1 MTVTYSLECSTSTLA
16 TFLKLLL
23 RWRGSI
29 YKLMYKEAIIYLTLY
44 TVLSLVY
51 RHGLN
56 EDQRVHFEKLSLFC
70 ERSLSF
76 IPLTFILGFYV
87 SMVVT
92 RWWDVFM
99 NIGWPD
105 RIVLQVACYVQSADQ
120 KGRMVRRT
128 VARYLNLAQTL
139 VLRDISSAVK
149 KRFPTIE
156 MVIQSG
162 FMNEEELKQYEE
174 VKCLHHKYWIPI
186 QWCCTLLCKARKE
199 SLIENDLLLNQ
210 MIDDIMNYRQNLMML
225 LNYDWISV
233 PLVYTQCIICQL
245 LDSLY
250 NVYQYEVVTI
260 AVYGFFAASLMARQY
275 LNPSKNYP
283 GHNVDLYVPIFTILQ
298 FVFYMGWLKVAES
311 LINPLGE
318 DDDDFEI
325 NYIVERNLQ
334 AGYLI
339 ADENYGRIPPLE
351 RDIHWNDVQA
361 EIPHTAASIGL
372 KDNPQIGSASA
383 IEIKPE
389 KAELAPSDGEETS
402 KHEDGLSRFRKVSKA
417 LMENTR
423 PLRHFL
429 SSTGSHENVESPLS
443 AARRKLSKQTAR
455 HNCHEDFSRSNS
467 QRSSRR
473 SFRRKASAAERSA
486 DGMRKISNYDNK
498 HLDDR
503 QKGLSR
509 EVSTSPSHNRLET
522 ITESLHRPDEDSSVD
537 VASVAPENQEVRTM
551 AMESQDNLSVQSP
564 NAADSQMNLIESL
577 HHSSAL
583 QSAFVNE
590 ALRLDEPDVEQ
601 MKAADQKMMRI
612 IFDIRL
618 FFSVWLPIYYCLCR
632 FYMTL
637 KKNAMKVLKKQIDS
651 SGSGFFTFLAEEPE
665 DMWHTYN
672 LVQVGDNVRTST
684 TRKVTFDRLSGH
696 SASKMQLVL
705 TVEVEKIFYD
715 KEDGALH
722 VSGKNIEENQFVKL
736 GAYHTLNLQLKRK
749 FTVYKCKWDVV
760 HMERISEACNSS
772 SEADL
777 AAVVMQDGLAHICLI
792 TNTMTI
798 SRAKIT
804 KSIPQKSRYNA
815 SQRQVAFK
823 KFFEAVKA
831 ALLLNVNFD
840 VVKCVLIASPGFL
853 RDQFFAYLYSEDSSK
868 NEVLLNNKSKFIL
881 VQSTTGHK
889 HALKEI
895 LNNPAISAKLKD
907 TKAAGETKAL
917 EAFHEMLLQDAN
929 RAFYGIKHVEHAN
942 ELLSIKTLLISDA
955 LFRSMDFVKRSR
967 YVSLVESVKKQGG
980 EVKIFSSL
988 HLSGEQ
994 LAYMGGVAAILRY
1007 PIEDLEN
1014 DDEYIDDSVV
1024 EELTKKHDNKNNHS

>member
-233 PLVYTQCIICQL
+233 PLVYT
-245 LDSLY
+245 
-250 NVYQYEVVTI
+250 
-260 AVYGFFAASLMARQY
+260 
-275 LNPSKNYP
+275 
-283 GHNVDLYVPIFTILQ
+283 Q

>member
-51 RHGLN
+51 RYGLDEN
-56 EDQRVHFEKLSLFC
+56 QRVHFEKLSLFC

-233 PLVYTQCIICQL
+233 PLVYTQ
-245 LDSLY
+245 
-250 NVYQYEVVTI
+250 VVTI

-417 LMENTR
+417 LMENAR

-455 HNCHEDFSRSNS
+455 HNCYEDFSRSNS

-473 SFRRKASAAERSA
+473 SFRRKASAAERAA

-498 HLDDR
+498 LLDDR

-537 VASVAPENQEVRTM
+537 AASVAAESQEVKTM
-551 AMESQDNLSVQSP
+551 TVESQDSLSVQSP
-564 NAADSQMNLIESL
+564 NAADSQTNLIES
-577 HHSSAL
+577 HHPISAL

-590 ALRLDEPDVEQ
+590 ALRLDEPDVEVLSPDESSTP
-601 MKAADQKMMRI
+601 KDDENK
-612 IFDIRL
+612 
-618 FFSVWLPIYYCLCR
+618 
-632 FYMTL
+632 T
-637 KKNAMKVLKKQIDS
+637 MKVLKKQIDS
-651 SGSGFFTFLAEEPE
+651 SGSGFFTFLPEEPE

-684 TRKVTFDRLSGH
+684 TRKVTVDRLSGH
-696 SASKMQLVL
+696 SSSKMQLVL

-722 VSGKNIEENQFVKL
+722 VSGKNIEENQYVKL

-749 FTVYKCKWDVV
+749 FTIYKYKWDVV
-760 HMERISEACNSS
+760 HMERINEACNAS

-868 NEVLLNNKSKFIL
+868 NEVLLNNKAKFIL

-917 EAFHEMLLQDAN
+917 EAFHEMLLQDTN

-955 LFRSMDFVKRSR
+955 LFRSMDFVKRTR

-1007 PIEDLEN
+1007 PIEDLE
-1014 DDEYIDDSVV
+1014 DDDQYIDDSVV
-1024 EELTKKHDNKNNHS
+1024 EELTKKDCNKKNNHSS

>member
-51 RHGLN
+51 RYGLDEN
-56 EDQRVHFEKLSLFC
+56 QRVHFEKLSLFC

-233 PLVYTQCIICQL
+233 
-245 LDSLY
+245 
-250 NVYQYEVVTI
+250 VTI

-417 LMENTR
+417 LMENAR

-455 HNCHEDFSRSNS
+455 HNCYEDFSRSNS

-473 SFRRKASAAERSA
+473 SFRRKASAAERAA

-498 HLDDR
+498 LLDDR

-537 VASVAPENQEVRTM
+537 AASVAAESQEVKTM
-551 AMESQDNLSVQSP
+551 TVESQDSLSVQSP
-564 NAADSQMNLIESL
+564 NAADSQTNLIES
-577 HHSSAL
+577 HHPISAL

-590 ALRLDEPDVEQ
+590 ALRLDEPDVEVLSPDESSTP
-601 MKAADQKMMRI
+601 KDDENK
-612 IFDIRL
+612 
-618 FFSVWLPIYYCLCR
+618 
-632 FYMTL
+632 T
-637 KKNAMKVLKKQIDS
+637 MKVLKKQIDS
-651 SGSGFFTFLAEEPE
+651 SGSGFFTFLPEEPE

-684 TRKVTFDRLSGH
+684 TRKVTVDRLSGH
-696 SASKMQLVL
+696 SSSKMQLVL

-722 VSGKNIEENQFVKL
+722 VSGKNIEENQYVKL

-749 FTVYKCKWDVV
+749 FTIYKYKWDVV
-760 HMERISEACNSS
+760 HMERINEACNAS

-868 NEVLLNNKSKFIL
+868 NEVLLNNKAKFIL

-917 EAFHEMLLQDAN
+917 EAFHEMLLQDTN

-955 LFRSMDFVKRSR
+955 LFRSMDFVKRTR

-1007 PIEDLEN
+1007 PIEDLE
-1014 DDEYIDDSVV
+1014 DDDQYIDDSVV
-1024 EELTKKHDNKNNHS
+1024 EELTKKDCNKKNNHSS

>member
-233 PLVYTQCIICQL
+233 PLVYTQ
-245 LDSLY
+245 
-250 NVYQYEVVTI
+250 VVTI

-486 DGMRKISNYDNK
+486 DVMRKISNYDNK

-537 VASVAPENQEVRTM
+537 VASVAAESQEVRTM

-590 ALRLDEPDVEQ
+590 ALRLDEPDVE
-601 MKAADQKMMRI
+601 I
-612 IFDIRL
+612 ISLNSILD
-618 FFSVWLPIYYCLCR
+618 
-632 FYMTL
+632 
-637 KKNAMKVLKKQIDS
+637 AMKVLKKQIDS

-760 HMERISEACNSS
+760 HMERINEACNSS

>member
-233 PLVYTQCIICQL
+233 PLVYTQ
-245 LDSLY
+245 
-250 NVYQYEVVTI
+250 VVTI

-443 AARRKLSKQTAR
+443 AA
-455 HNCHEDFSRSNS
+455 
-467 QRSSRR
+467 
-473 SFRRKASAAERSA
+473 SAAERSA
-486 DGMRKISNYDNK
+486 DVMRKISNYDNK

-522 ITESLHRPDEDSSVD
+522 ITESSHRPDEDSSVD
-537 VASVAPENQEVRTM
+537 VASVAAESQEVRTM
-551 AMESQDNLSVQSP
+551 AMESQDNLSVQSA

-583 QSAFVNE
+583 RSAFVNE
-590 ALRLDEPDVEQ
+590 ALRLDEPDVEVLSPNETCF
-601 MKAADQKMMRI
+601 KEDC
-612 IFDIRL
+612 

-760 HMERISEACNSS
+760 HMERINEACNSS

>member
-51 RHGLN
+51 RYGLDEN
-56 EDQRVHFEKLSLFC
+56 QRVHFEKLSLFC

-233 PLVYTQCIICQL
+233 PLVYTQ
-245 LDSLY
+245 
-250 NVYQYEVVTI
+250 VVTI

-417 LMENTR
+417 LMENAR

-443 AARRKLSKQTAR
+443 TARRKLSKQTAR
-455 HNCHEDFSRSNS
+455 HNCYEDFSRSNS

-473 SFRRKASAAERSA
+473 SFRRKASAAERAA

-498 HLDDR
+498 LLDDR

-537 VASVAPENQEVRTM
+537 AASVAAESQEVKTM
-551 AMESQDNLSVQSP
+551 TVESQDSLSVQSP
-564 NAADSQMNLIESL
+564 NAADSQTNLIES
-577 HHSSAL
+577 HHPISAL

-590 ALRLDEPDVEQ
+590 ALRLDEPDVEVLSPDESSRP
-601 MKAADQKMMRI
+601 KDDENK
-612 IFDIRL
+612 
-618 FFSVWLPIYYCLCR
+618 
-632 FYMTL
+632 T
-637 KKNAMKVLKKQIDS
+637 MKVLKKQIDS
-651 SGSGFFTFLAEEPE
+651 SGSGFFTFLPEEPE

-684 TRKVTFDRLSGH
+684 TRKVTVDRLSGH
-696 SASKMQLVL
+696 SSSKMQLVL

-722 VSGKNIEENQFVKL
+722 VSGKNIEENQYVKL

-749 FTVYKCKWDVV
+749 FTIYKYKWDVV
-760 HMERISEACNSS
+760 HMERINEACNAS

-804 KSIPQKSRYNA
+804 KSIPQKNRYNA

-840 VVKCVLIASPGFL
+840 VVKCVLLASPGFL

-868 NEVLLNNKSKFIL
+868 NEVLLNNKAKFIL

-917 EAFHEMLLQDAN
+917 EAFHEMLLQDTN

-955 LFRSMDFVKRSR
+955 LFRSMDFVKRTR

-1007 PIEDLEN
+1007 PVEDLE
-1014 DDEYIDDSVV
+1014 DDDQYIDDSVV
-1024 EELTKKHDNKNNHS
+1024 EELTKKDCNKKNNHSS

>member
-233 PLVYTQCIICQL
+233 PLVYTQ
-245 LDSLY
+245 
-250 NVYQYEVVTI
+250 VVTI

-325 NYIVERNLQ
+325 NYIVERNLQVRCSSFVVFFSAMCSFFQ

-486 DGMRKISNYDNK
+486 DVMRKISNYDNK

-537 VASVAPENQEVRTM
+537 VASVAAESQEVRTM

-590 ALRLDEPDVEQ
+590 ALRLDEPDVE
-601 MKAADQKMMRI
+601 I
-612 IFDIRL
+612 ISLNSILD
-618 FFSVWLPIYYCLCR
+618 
-632 FYMTL
+632 
-637 KKNAMKVLKKQIDS
+637 AMKVLKKQIDS

-760 HMERISEACNSS
+760 HMERINEACNSS

>member
-233 PLVYTQCIICQL
+233 PLVYTQ
-245 LDSLY
+245 
-250 NVYQYEVVTI
+250 VVTI

>member
-233 PLVYTQCIICQL
+233 PLVYTQ
-245 LDSLY
+245 
-250 NVYQYEVVTI
+250 VVTI

-486 DGMRKISNYDNK
+486 DVMRKISNYDNK

-522 ITESLHRPDEDSSVD
+522 ITESSHRPDEDSSVD
-537 VASVAPENQEVRTM
+537 VASVAAESQEVRTM
-551 AMESQDNLSVQSP
+551 AMESQDNLSVQSA

-583 QSAFVNE
+583 RSAFVNE
-590 ALRLDEPDVEQ
+590 ALRLDEPDVEVLSPNETCF
-601 MKAADQKMMRI
+601 KEDC
-612 IFDIRL
+612 

-760 HMERISEACNSS
+760 HMERINEACNSS

>member
-1 MTVTYSLECSTSTLA
+1 
-16 TFLKLLL
+16 
-23 RWRGSI
+23 
-29 YKLMYKEAIIYLTLY
+29 
-44 TVLSLVY
+44 
-51 RHGLN
+51 
-56 EDQRVHFEKLSLFC
+56 
-70 ERSLSF
+70 
-76 IPLTFILGFYV
+76 
-87 SMVVT
+87 
-92 RWWDVFM
+92 
-99 NIGWPD
+99 
-105 RIVLQVACYVQSADQ
+105 
-120 KGRMVRRT
+120 MVRRT

-233 PLVYTQCIICQL
+233 PLVYTQ
-245 LDSLY
+245 
-250 NVYQYEVVTI
+250 VVTI

-498 HLDDR
+498 HLGGSIGFFYLNHSRQLESRIIILLDDR

-590 ALRLDEPDVEQ
+590 ALRLDEPDVDEVLS
-601 MKAADQKMMRI
+601 ADESDEPK
-612 IFDIRL
+612 DDE
-618 FFSVWLPIYYCLCR
+618 
-632 FYMTL
+632 
-637 KKNAMKVLKKQIDS
+637 NKVLKKQIDS

-672 LVQVGDNVRTST
+672 LVQ
-684 TRKVTFDRLSGH
+684 VTFDRLSGH

>member
-51 RHGLN
+51 RYGLDEN
-56 EDQRVHFEKLSLFC
+56 QRVHFEKLSLFC

-156 MVIQSG
+156 MVIQSATIG

-233 PLVYTQCIICQL
+233 PLVYTQCIMCQL

-250 NVYQYEVVTI
+250 NVVTI

-417 LMENTR
+417 LMENAR

-455 HNCHEDFSRSNS
+455 HNCYEDFSRSNS

-473 SFRRKASAAERSA
+473 SFRRKASAAERAA

-498 HLDDR
+498 LLDDR

-537 VASVAPENQEVRTM
+537 AASVAAESQEVKTM
-551 AMESQDNLSVQSP
+551 TVESQDSLSVQSP
-564 NAADSQMNLIESL
+564 NAADSQTNLIES
-577 HHSSAL
+577 HHPISAL

-590 ALRLDEPDVEQ
+590 ALRLDEPDVEVLSPDESSTP
-601 MKAADQKMMRI
+601 KDDENK
-612 IFDIRL
+612 
-618 FFSVWLPIYYCLCR
+618 
-632 FYMTL
+632 T
-637 KKNAMKVLKKQIDS
+637 MKVLKKQIDS
-651 SGSGFFTFLAEEPE
+651 SGSGFFTFLPEEPE

-684 TRKVTFDRLSGH
+684 TRKVTVDRLSGH
-696 SASKMQLVL
+696 SSSKMQLVL

-722 VSGKNIEENQFVKL
+722 VSGKNIEENQYVKL

-749 FTVYKCKWDVV
+749 FTIYKYKWDVV
-760 HMERISEACNSS
+760 HMERINEACNAS

-868 NEVLLNNKSKFIL
+868 NEVLLNNKAKFIL

-917 EAFHEMLLQDAN
+917 EAFHEMLLQDTN

-955 LFRSMDFVKRSR
+955 LFRSMDFVKRTR

-1007 PIEDLEN
+1007 PIEDLE
-1014 DDEYIDDSVV
+1014 DDDQYIDDSVV
-1024 EELTKKHDNKNNHS
+1024 EELTKKDCNKKNNHSS

>member
-233 PLVYTQCIICQL
+233 PLVYTQ
-245 LDSLY
+245 
-250 NVYQYEVVTI
+250 VVTI

-318 DDDDFEI
+318 DDDDLKSIILSNEI
-325 NYIVERNLQ
+325 YKCVVHP
-334 AGYLI
+334 
-339 ADENYGRIPPLE
+339 DENYGRIPPLE

-443 AARRKLSKQTAR
+443 ASRRKLSKQTAR

-486 DGMRKISNYDNK
+486 DVMRKISNYDNK

-537 VASVAPENQEVRTM
+537 AASVAVEGQEVRTV

-590 ALRLDEPDVEQ
+590 ALRLDEPDVDE
-601 MKAADQKMMRI
+601 
-612 IFDIRL
+612 
-618 FFSVWLPIYYCLCR
+618 
-632 FYMTL
+632 
-637 KKNAMKVLKKQIDS
+637 VLSPDES
-651 SGSGFFTFLAEEPE
+651 DRPE
-665 DMWHTYN
+665 DN
-672 LVQVGDNVRTST
+672 EN
-684 TRKVTFDRLSGH
+684 KV
-696 SASKMQLVL
+696 
-705 TVEVEKIFYD
+705 
-715 KEDGALH
+715 
-722 VSGKNIEENQFVKL
+722 
-736 GAYHTLNLQLKRK
+736 
-749 FTVYKCKWDVV
+749 
-760 HMERISEACNSS
+760 
-772 SEADL
+772 
-777 AAVVMQDGLAHICLI
+777 
-792 TNTMTI
+792 
-798 SRAKIT
+798 
-804 KSIPQKSRYNA
+804 
-815 SQRQVAFK
+815 
-823 KFFEAVKA
+823 
-831 ALLLNVNFD
+831 
-840 VVKCVLIASPGFL
+840 
-853 RDQFFAYLYSEDSSK
+853 
-868 NEVLLNNKSKFIL
+868 
-881 VQSTTGHK
+881 
-889 HALKEI
+889 
-895 LNNPAISAKLKD
+895 
-907 TKAAGETKAL
+907 
-917 EAFHEMLLQDAN
+917 
-929 RAFYGIKHVEHAN
+929 
-942 ELLSIKTLLISDA
+942 
-955 LFRSMDFVKRSR
+955 
-967 YVSLVESVKKQGG
+967 
-980 EVKIFSSL
+980 
-988 HLSGEQ
+988 
-994 LAYMGGVAAILRY
+994 
-1007 PIEDLEN
+1007 
-1014 DDEYIDDSVV
+1014 
-1024 EELTKKHDNKNNHS
+1024 

>member
-51 RHGLN
+51 RYGLDEN
-56 EDQRVHFEKLSLFC
+56 QRVHFEKLSLFC

-120 KGRMVRRT
+120 KGRMIRRT

-233 PLVYTQCIICQL
+233 PLVYTQ
-245 LDSLY
+245 
-250 NVYQYEVVTI
+250 VVTI

-417 LMENTR
+417 LMENAR

-429 SSTGSHENVESPLS
+429 SSAGSHENVESPLS

-455 HNCHEDFSRSNS
+455 HNCNEDFSRSNS

-473 SFRRKASAAERSA
+473 SFRRKASAAERVA

-498 HLDDR
+498 LLDDR

-537 VASVAPENQEVRTM
+537 AASVAAESQEVKKTM
-551 AMESQDNLSVQSP
+551 TVESQGSLPVQSP
-564 NAADSQMNLIESL
+564 NATDSQTNLIES
-577 HHSSAL
+577 HHPNSAL
-583 QSAFVNE
+583 QSVYVNE
-590 ALRLDEPDVEQ
+590 AMRLDEPDVE
-601 MKAADQKMMRI
+601 
-612 IFDIRL
+612 
-618 FFSVWLPIYYCLCR
+618 
-632 FYMTL
+632 
-637 KKNAMKVLKKQIDS
+637 VLSPDES
-651 SGSGFFTFLAEEPE
+651 SRP
-665 DMWHTYN
+665 
-672 LVQVGDNVRTST
+672 
-684 TRKVTFDRLSGH
+684 K
-696 SASKMQLVL
+696 
-705 TVEVEKIFYD
+705 
-715 KEDGALH
+715 
-722 VSGKNIEENQFVKL
+722 
-736 GAYHTLNLQLKRK
+736 
-749 FTVYKCKWDVV
+749 
-760 HMERISEACNSS
+760 
-772 SEADL
+772 
-777 AAVVMQDGLAHICLI
+777 
-792 TNTMTI
+792 
-798 SRAKIT
+798 
-804 KSIPQKSRYNA
+804 
-815 SQRQVAFK
+815 
-823 KFFEAVKA
+823 
-831 ALLLNVNFD
+831 
-840 VVKCVLIASPGFL
+840 
-853 RDQFFAYLYSEDSSK
+853 
-868 NEVLLNNKSKFIL
+868 
-881 VQSTTGHK
+881 
-889 HALKEI
+889 
-895 LNNPAISAKLKD
+895 
-907 TKAAGETKAL
+907 
-917 EAFHEMLLQDAN
+917 
-929 RAFYGIKHVEHAN
+929 
-942 ELLSIKTLLISDA
+942 
-955 LFRSMDFVKRSR
+955 
-967 YVSLVESVKKQGG
+967 
-980 EVKIFSSL
+980 
-988 HLSGEQ
+988 
-994 LAYMGGVAAILRY
+994 
-1007 PIEDLEN
+1007 
-1014 DDEYIDDSVV
+1014 DDE
-1024 EELTKKHDNKNNHS
+1024 

>member
-51 RHGLN
+51 RYGLDEN
-56 EDQRVHFEKLSLFC
+56 QRVHFEKLSLFC

-156 MVIQSG
+156 MVIQSATIG

-233 PLVYTQCIICQL
+233 PLVYTQCIMCQL

-250 NVYQYEVVTI
+250 NVCQYEILYQCNPYVVTI

-417 LMENTR
+417 LMENAR

-455 HNCHEDFSRSNS
+455 HNCYEDFSRSNS

-473 SFRRKASAAERSA
+473 SFRRKASAAERAA

-498 HLDDR
+498 LLDDR

-537 VASVAPENQEVRTM
+537 AASVAAESQEVKTM
-551 AMESQDNLSVQSP
+551 TVESQDSLSVQSP
-564 NAADSQMNLIESL
+564 NAADSQTNLIES
-577 HHSSAL
+577 HHPISAL

-590 ALRLDEPDVEQ
+590 ALRLDEPDVEVLSPDESSTP
-601 MKAADQKMMRI
+601 KDDENK
-612 IFDIRL
+612 
-618 FFSVWLPIYYCLCR
+618 
-632 FYMTL
+632 T
-637 KKNAMKVLKKQIDS
+637 MKVLKKQIDS
-651 SGSGFFTFLAEEPE
+651 SGSGFFTFLPEEPE

-684 TRKVTFDRLSGH
+684 TRKVTVDRLSGH
-696 SASKMQLVL
+696 SSSKMQLVL

-722 VSGKNIEENQFVKL
+722 VSGKNIEENQYVKL

-749 FTVYKCKWDVV
+749 FTIYKYKWDVV
-760 HMERISEACNSS
+760 HMERINEACNAS

-868 NEVLLNNKSKFIL
+868 NEVLLNNKAKFIL

-917 EAFHEMLLQDAN
+917 EAFHEMLLQDTN

-955 LFRSMDFVKRSR
+955 LFRSMDFVKRTR

-1007 PIEDLEN
+1007 PIEDLE
-1014 DDEYIDDSVV
+1014 DDDQYIDDSVV
-1024 EELTKKHDNKNNHS
+1024 EELTKKDCNKKNNHSS

>member
-51 RHGLN
+51 RYGLDEN
-56 EDQRVHFEKLSLFC
+56 QRVHFEKLSLFC

-156 MVIQSG
+156 MVIQSATIG

-233 PLVYTQCIICQL
+233 PLVYTQCIMCQL

-250 NVYQYEVVTI
+250 NVCQYEILYQCNPYVVTI

-417 LMENTR
+417 LMENAR

-455 HNCHEDFSRSNS
+455 HNCYEDFSRSNS

-473 SFRRKASAAERSA
+473 SFRRKASAAERAA

-498 HLDDR
+498 LLDDR

-537 VASVAPENQEVRTM
+537 AASVAAESQEVKTM
-551 AMESQDNLSVQSP
+551 TVESQDSLSVQSP
-564 NAADSQMNLIESL
+564 NAADSQTNLIES
-577 HHSSAL
+577 HHPISAL

-590 ALRLDEPDVEQ
+590 ALRLDEPDVEVLSPDESSTP
-601 MKAADQKMMRI
+601 KDDENK
-612 IFDIRL
+612 
-618 FFSVWLPIYYCLCR
+618 
-632 FYMTL
+632 T
-637 KKNAMKVLKKQIDS
+637 MKVLKKQIDS
-651 SGSGFFTFLAEEPE
+651 SGSG
-665 DMWHTYN
+665 
-672 LVQVGDNVRTST
+672 
-684 TRKVTFDRLSGH
+684 KVTVDRLSGH
-696 SASKMQLVL
+696 SSSKMQLVL

-722 VSGKNIEENQFVKL
+722 
-736 GAYHTLNLQLKRK
+736 Y
-749 FTVYKCKWDVV
+749 KWDVV
-760 HMERISEACNSS
+760 HMERINEACNAS

-868 NEVLLNNKSKFIL
+868 NEVLLNNKAKFIL

-917 EAFHEMLLQDAN
+917 EAFHEMLLQDTN

-955 LFRSMDFVKRSR
+955 LF
-967 YVSLVESVKKQGG
+967 
-980 EVKIFSSL
+980 SL

-1007 PIEDLEN
+1007 PIEDLE
-1014 DDEYIDDSVV
+1014 DDDQYIDDSVV
-1024 EELTKKHDNKNNHS
+1024 EELTKKDCNKKNNHSS

>member
-233 PLVYTQCIICQL
+233 PLVYTQ
-245 LDSLY
+245 
-250 NVYQYEVVTI
+250 VVTI

-486 DGMRKISNYDNK
+486 DVMRKISNYDNK
-498 HLDDR
+498 HL
-503 QKGLSR
+503 GGSIGFFIL
-509 EVSTSPSHNRLET
+509 T
-522 ITESLHRPDEDSSVD
+522 IV
-537 VASVAPENQEVRTM
+537 
-551 AMESQDNLSVQSP
+551 DNL
-564 NAADSQMNLIESL
+564 
-577 HHSSAL
+577 
-583 QSAFVNE
+583 
-590 ALRLDEPDVEQ
+590 
-601 MKAADQKMMRI
+601 
-612 IFDIRL
+612 
-618 FFSVWLPIYYCLCR
+618 
-632 FYMTL
+632 
-637 KKNAMKVLKKQIDS
+637 KV
-651 SGSGFFTFLAEEPE
+651 
-665 DMWHTYN
+665 
-672 LVQVGDNVRTST
+672 
-684 TRKVTFDRLSGH
+684 
-696 SASKMQLVL
+696 
-705 TVEVEKIFYD
+705 
-715 KEDGALH
+715 
-722 VSGKNIEENQFVKL
+722 
-736 GAYHTLNLQLKRK
+736 
-749 FTVYKCKWDVV
+749 
-760 HMERISEACNSS
+760 
-772 SEADL
+772 
-777 AAVVMQDGLAHICLI
+777 
-792 TNTMTI
+792 
-798 SRAKIT
+798 
-804 KSIPQKSRYNA
+804 
-815 SQRQVAFK
+815 
-823 KFFEAVKA
+823 
-831 ALLLNVNFD
+831 
-840 VVKCVLIASPGFL
+840 
-853 RDQFFAYLYSEDSSK
+853 
-868 NEVLLNNKSKFIL
+868 VLL
-881 VQSTTGHK
+881 
-889 HALKEI
+889 
-895 LNNPAISAKLKD
+895 
-907 TKAAGETKAL
+907 
-917 EAFHEMLLQDAN
+917 
-929 RAFYGIKHVEHAN
+929 
-942 ELLSIKTLLISDA
+942 
-955 LFRSMDFVKRSR
+955 
-967 YVSLVESVKKQGG
+967 
-980 EVKIFSSL
+980 FS
-988 HLSGEQ
+988 
-994 LAYMGGVAAILRY
+994 
-1007 PIEDLEN
+1007 
-1014 DDEYIDDSVV
+1014 
-1024 EELTKKHDNKNNHS
+1024 